1 MKFKHLLLML
11 LLSTSLYSQDM
22 ITDRPDMT
30 ESPNTVKP
38 GTVQIETGAMLEM
51 YTINIDKIDMNAKVM
66 SLPSTLFRVGVFSFM
81 ELRLGTSY
89 ITNSFDAIPEK
100 IEMSHFSAYDVSVK
114 LNILDGGFGLG
125 FLAGCELNNANL
137 GGETSSPNPYAIIA
151 ASHDVTDG
159 WSMGYNLGIF
169 VDGLDPDGAEV
180 EYAFASVASGFEIN
194 DKVGAFVE
202 LYSEINSIEEVV
214 LYYDNGL
221 TYKLSETVQLDV
233 SFGTCITERY
243 NFYSCGVSWLIK

>member
-1 MKFKHLLLML
+1 MKFKYLLLTL

-38 GTVQIETGAMLEM
+38 GTVQVETGAMLEM

-89 ITNSFDAIPEK
+89 ITTSFDAIPEK

-114 LNILDGGFGLG
+114 FNILDGGFGLG

-159 WSMGYNLGIF
+159 WSMGYNAGIYF
-169 VDGLDPDGAEV
+169 
-180 EYAFASVASGFEIN
+180 SGFNVDNGDFDNAFWSASSNFKIN

-202 LYSEINSIEEVV
+202 LYYELAHGFNYN
-214 LYYDNGL
+214 LFYDNGI
-221 TYKLSETVQLDV
+221 TYKVSENVQLDFSLGT
-233 SFGTCITERY
+233 SFLERY